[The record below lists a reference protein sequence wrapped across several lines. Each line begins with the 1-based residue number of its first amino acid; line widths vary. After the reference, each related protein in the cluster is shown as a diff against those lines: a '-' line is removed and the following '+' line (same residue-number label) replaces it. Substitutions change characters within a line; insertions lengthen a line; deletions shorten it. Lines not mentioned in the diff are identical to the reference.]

1 MSDEPSMVVTE
12 RNDSATADIAPDGDV
27 ILVVGA
33 GMKRLKAYSLVLK
46 SASRVFGAMLGPR
59 FSEGQRLDDNES
71 TEIDMPEDDAE
82 TMEIMLNVI
91 HGCNNAVH
99 DGLNASQILRVA
111 ITADKFDC
119 KVALAFAIK
128 VWLNCANI
136 TDSNQLWRLLRAA
149 YWFDN
154 AKSFEEI
161 SLRLMLHH
169 RGSYLQLWAQ
179 DDIDADIL
187 IRICRKSE
195 LFCLF

>member
-1 MSDEPSMVVTE
+1 MMVTE
-12 RNDSATADIAPDGDV
+12 RNDSATASIAPDGDV
-27 ILVVGA
+27 ILLVGA
-33 GMKRLKAYSLVLK
+33 GLKRLKAYSLVLK
-46 SASRVFGAMLGPR
+46 SASRVFSAMLGPR
-59 FSEGQRLDDNES
+59 FSEGQRLDNNES
-71 TEIDMPEDDAE
+71 TEIDMLEDDAE
-82 TMEIMLNVI
+82 AMEIILNVI
-91 HGCNNAVH
+91 HGCNDAVH
-99 DGLNASQILRVA
+99 DGLDASQILRVA

-136 TDSNQLWRLLRAA
+136 TNSKQLWRLLRAA

-161 SLRLMLHH
+161 SLGLILHH

-179 DDIDADIL
+179 DDIDFDIL

-195 LFCLF
+195 LFCPF

>member
-1 MSDEPSMVVTE
+1 MMATE
-12 RNDSATADIAPDGDV
+12 RNSSATVDIVPDGDI

-33 GMKRLKAYSLVLK
+33 GMKRLRAYSLAIK
-46 SASRVFGAMLGPR
+46 SASKVFTAMLSPR
-59 FSEGQRLDDNES
+59 FSEGQRLADNEW

-82 TMEIMLNVI
+82 AMEIMLNVI
-91 HGCNNAVH
+91 HGINNAVH
-99 DGLNASQILRVA
+99 NGLDTSKILRVA
-111 ITADKFDC
+111 IIADKFDC

-136 TDSNQLWRLLRAA
+136 TDGSQLWLLLRAA

-161 SLRLMLHH
+161 SLALMLHY

-179 DDIDADIL
+179 DHIDTDIL
-187 IRICRKSE
+187 IRICRKSG
-195 LFCLF
+195 LFRLF